1 MRLALEQA
9 KISFASGEVPVGCV
23 IEINNEVIALG
34 RNRCIEKNSPT
45 QHAEINAIENACHK
59 ISNYR
64 LINASIY
71 CTLEPCHMCAS
82 AIIHARI
89 SNLYYGASEP
99 KTGSIKSV
107 DNFYDK
113 SFHNH
118 KVIFEGGYL
127 EKESIELLQD
137 FFRNKR

>member
-1 MRLALEQA
+1 MEFAVALAA
-9 KISFASGEVPVGCV
+9 KGKFTAKPNPVVGCV
-23 IEINNEVIALG
+23 IVNNNEIVG
-34 RNRCIEKNSPT
+34 QGYHQNYGGN
-45 QHAEINAIENACHK
+45 HAEINAIENACHK

-89 SNLYYGASEP
+89 SNLYYGAQEP

-118 KVIFEGGYL
+118 KVWL
-127 EKESIELLQD
+127 
-137 FFRNKR
+137 

>member
-89 SNLYYGASEP
+89 SNLYYGARET

-113 SFHNH
+113 LM
-118 KVIFEGGYL
+118 EQGYATYDRAKTL
-127 EKESIELLQD
+127 D
-137 FFRNKR
+137 FVTNPKSEFQFRL

>member
-1 MRLALEQA
+1 MWLALEQA
-9 KISFASGEVPVGCV
+9 KISFASGEIPVGCV
-23 IEINNEVIALG
+23 ITIGDEVIALG

-45 QHAEINAIENACHK
+45 QHAEINAIEKACKK

-71 CTLEPCHMCAS
+71 STLEPCHMCAS
-82 AIIHARI
+82 AIVHARI
-89 SNLYYGASEP
+89 SSLYYGASEP
-99 KTGSIKSV
+99 KTGSIKSI
-107 DNFYDK
+107 DNFYQK

-118 KVIFEGGYL
+118 EVISRGGYL
-127 EKESIELLQD
+127 ENESIRLLQD

>member
-9 KISFASGEVPVGCV
+9 KISFASGEVPIGCV
-23 IEINNEVIALG
+23 ITINNEVIALG

-45 QHAEINAIENACHK
+45 QHAEINAIENACNK

-107 DNFYDK
+107 DNFMINHFIIIK
-113 SFHNH
+113 SFS
-118 KVIFEGGYL
+118 KGDI
-127 EKESIELLQD
+127 
-137 FFRNKR
+137 

>member
-9 KISFASGEVPVGCV
+9 KISFASGEVPIGCV
-23 IEINNEVIALG
+23 ITINNEVIAVG

-45 QHAEINAIENACHK
+45 QHAEINAIENACNK

-71 CTLEPCHMCAS
+71 GTLEPCHMCAS